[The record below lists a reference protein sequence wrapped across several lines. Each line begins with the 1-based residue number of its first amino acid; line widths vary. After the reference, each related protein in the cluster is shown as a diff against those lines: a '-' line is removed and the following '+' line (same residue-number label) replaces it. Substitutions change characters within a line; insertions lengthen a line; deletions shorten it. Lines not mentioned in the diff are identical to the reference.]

1 MITSSAQNTQITQ
14 NATETPPD
22 ASQQMAHGQYFQTGR
37 VLTIAVGHTLHDT
50 FTGFLPPLLPVLI
63 TSLSLSKTEAGLL
76 RVFLQGPSLL
86 QPVIGHLADRVNL
99 RFLGILAPAVTAI
112 VMSLVGIAPDYTALI
127 LLLTVAGL
135 SSANFHA
142 ILSVAA
148 GRLSGHR
155 LGRGMSFWMFGAELG
170 RALGPIVIVSAIRL
184 LGVAR
189 TPWLMVAG
197 WLGSVLLY
205 VRLRDVPFQP
215 SRQQQD
221 LSWQLAMRGMGRF
234 MVPLLGIIVA
244 RAFLFQ
250 ALTTYLP
257 TFLSEEGVDLW
268 LAGTSLTV
276 LEAAGTLGALAGGS
290 LSDRLGRRPVLAAS
304 LLTSPLVMLL
314 FLATDSW
321 IRFLALLPLGLTAFS
336 IAPTLM
342 ALTQES
348 FPQNPSLANG
358 IYMALTFVTGSV
370 MAVVAGALGDLF
382 GLRWTFAA
390 SAVVA
395 LLGVPFVWFLPSR
408 GVGLES
414 EA

>member
-1 MITSSAQNTQITQ
+1 MAQ
-14 NATETPPD
+14 
-22 ASQQMAHGQYFQTGR
+22 GQYFQTGR
-37 VLTIAVGHTLHDT
+37 VLTIAAGHTLHDA

-63 TSLSLSKTEAGLL
+63 TNLSLSKTEAGLL

-86 QPVIGHLADRVNL
+86 QPVIGHVADRVNL

-112 VMSLVGIAPDYTALI
+112 VMSLVGIAPNYAALI
-127 LLLTVAGL
+127 LLLAVAGL

-148 GRLSGHR
+148 GKLSGNQ

-184 LGVAR
+184 LGLVR

-205 VRLRDVPFQP
+205 VRLREVPFQP
-215 SRQQQD
+215 SPQQQD
-221 LSWQLAMRGMGRF
+221 LSWQQAMRGMGRF

-290 LSDRLGRRPVLAAS
+290 LSDRLGRRPMLAAS
-304 LLTSPLVMLL
+304 LLTSPLFMLL

-321 IRFLALLPLGLTAFS
+321 MRFLALLPLGLTAFS
-336 IAPTLM
+336 IAPTLL

-370 MAVVAGALGDLF
+370 MAVVAGALADLF
-382 GLRWTFAA
+382 GLRWTFAV
-390 SAVVA
+390 SAVIA
-395 LLGVPFVWFLPSR
+395 LLGVPFVWFLPATGGGR
-408 GVGLES
+408 ES
-414 EA
+414 GA

>member
-1 MITSSAQNTQITQ
+1 
-14 NATETPPD
+14 
-22 ASQQMAHGQYFQTGR
+22 
-37 VLTIAVGHTLHDT
+37 DT

-408 GVGLES
+408 GVGRES